1 MMNRIKIAVLISIG
15 LIVVV
20 VSISLWVHFR
30 GKKPPEE
37 VQLPK
42 IAFEGA
48 DSRIEKVHFVEEKH
62 GQKTGELEAKAAQ
75 QYQGQNIMV
84 LEDVKLTFFAKDGQ
98 TFTVSGMQGK
108 VYQDTK
114 NVELE
119 GNVVVTSS
127 KGYQLKTHSMAYN
140 HQERKIRTPDVV
152 ELDGDQLWLK
162 GRGVL
167 VDMEAHTVKVFYEV
181 RTQWKAGK
189 KG

>member
-1 MMNRIKIAVLISIG
+1 MKRIKIAILISIG

-20 VSISLWVHFR
+20 VSLRLWIYFR

-48 DSRIEKVHFVEEKH
+48 DSRIEKIHFVEEKH
-62 GQKTGELEAKAAQ
+62 GQKTWELEAKAIQ
-75 QYQGQNIMV
+75 QYPGQNVMV
-84 LEDVKLTFFAKDGQ
+84 LEDVRLSFFAKDGQ
-98 TFTVSGMQGK
+98 TYTVSGEQGK

-114 NVELE
+114 NMELA
-119 GNVVVTSS
+119 GNVIVTSS
-127 KGYQLKTHSMAYN
+127 KGYQLKTHSIAYN
-140 HQERKIRTPDVV
+140 HQQRKIRTPDTI
-152 ELDGDQLWLK
+152 ELDSDQIWLK

-167 VDMEAHTVKVFYEV
+167 VDMEAQTVKVFYEV